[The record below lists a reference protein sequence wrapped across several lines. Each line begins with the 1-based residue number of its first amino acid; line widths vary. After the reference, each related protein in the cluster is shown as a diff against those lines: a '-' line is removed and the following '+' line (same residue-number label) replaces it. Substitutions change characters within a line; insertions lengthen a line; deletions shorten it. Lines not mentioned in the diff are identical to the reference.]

1 MVPKSY
7 DLAAADEDQ
16 RSYAIEP
23 VRLPVNSTALT
34 NLGPGARATAKS
46 VLIIGPDPRYI
57 DFSAPYLPPGMSAEK
72 IIAGVDGA
80 RDRLADA
87 GYCVQVLLTKN
98 EETVEQQVSD
108 ALKERSYD
116 VTVVGVGLRTLSPM
130 AAHFERLINALHEKA
145 PRTKIAFNSKP
156 DDSDAAALRWL

>member
-1 MVPKSY
+1 MAPKSY

-16 RSYAIEP
+16 RSYASEP

-80 RDRLADA
+80 RDRLAAA
-87 GYCVQVLLTKN
+87 GRDGIRPRLT
-98 EETVEQQVSD
+98 
-108 ALKERSYD
+108 A
-116 VTVVGVGLRTLSPM
+116 
-130 AAHFERLINALHEKA
+130 
-145 PRTKIAFNSKP
+145 
-156 DDSDAAALRWL
+156 

>member
-1 MVPKSY
+1 MNEAQLTTVVSS
-7 DLAAADEDQ
+7 EQ
-16 RSYAIEP
+16 SESRN
-23 VRLPVNSTALT
+23 VRGSHSVISPPNHD
-34 NLGPGARATAKS
+34 PGARATTKS

-57 DFSAPYLPPGMSAEK
+57 DFSAPYLPPGMTAEK

-87 GYCVQVLLTKN
+87 GYRVQVLLTKN

-108 ALKERSYD
+108 ALKESSYD
-116 VTVVGVGLRTLSPM
+116 VVGVGLRILSPM

>member
-1 MVPKSY
+1 MKQAQ
-7 DLAAADEDQ
+7 L
-16 RSYAIEP
+16 
-23 VRLPVNSTALT
+23 TAPP
-34 NLGPGARATAKS
+34 NHDVGARAMAKS

-87 GYCVQVLLTKN
+87 GYFVQILLTKN

-108 ALKERSYD
+108 ALKDRSYE
-116 VTVVGVGLRTLSPM
+116 VVVVGVGLRTLPPM
-130 AAHFERLINALHEKA
+130 AAHFERLINVLHDKA
-145 PRTKIAFNSKP
+145 PRAKLAFNSRP
-156 DDSDAAALRWL
+156 EDSDTAALRWL

>member
-1 MVPKSY
+1 MNESQ
-7 DLAAADEDQ
+7 L
-16 RSYAIEP
+16 
-23 VRLPVNSTALT
+23 TAVVSSEQ
-34 NLGPGARATAKS
+34 NPSRNARGSHSVISPPNHDPGARATAKS

-87 GYCVQVLLTKN
+87 GYCVQILLTKN

-108 ALKERSYD
+108 ALKDRSYD

-130 AAHFERLINALHEKA
+130 AAQRLINALHEKA

>member
-1 MVPKSY
+1 MNESQ
-7 DLAAADEDQ
+7 L
-16 RSYAIEP
+16 
-23 VRLPVNSTALT
+23 TAVVSSEQ
-34 NLGPGARATAKS
+34 NPSRNARGSHSVISPPNHDPGARATAQS

-87 GYCVQVLLTKN
+87 GYCVQILLTKN

-108 ALKERSYD
+108 ALKDRSYD

-130 AAHFERLINALHEKA
+130 AAHFERLINVLHERA
-145 PRTKIAFNSKP
+145 PRTKLAFNSKP

>member
-1 MVPKSY
+1 MNESQ
-7 DLAAADEDQ
+7 L
-16 RSYAIEP
+16 
-23 VRLPVNSTALT
+23 TAVVSSEQNPSRNAQGSHSLISPP
-34 NLGPGARATAKS
+34 NHDPGARATAKS

-87 GYCVQVLLTKN
+87 GYCVQILLTKN

-108 ALKERSYD
+108 ALKDRSFD

-130 AAHFERLINALHEKA
+130 ATHFERLINVLHERA
-145 PRTKIAFNSKP
+145 PRTKLAFNSKP